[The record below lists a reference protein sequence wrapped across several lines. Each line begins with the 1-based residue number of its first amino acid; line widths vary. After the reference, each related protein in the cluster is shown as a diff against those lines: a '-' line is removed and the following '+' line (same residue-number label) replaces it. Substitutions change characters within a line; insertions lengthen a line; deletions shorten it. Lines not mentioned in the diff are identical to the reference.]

1 MMANRLPCLLALPCG
16 SAGALHAD
24 MHYFLRSHIFTRKK
38 SLQFASFG
46 GRAVALTHPA
56 GQGGAAGR
64 ITMLLPWAAISLL
77 ALPTESPFAEETST
91 TRRTSSRPRM
101 RRRIRDG
108 RQPDGRR
115 RAAHEARPV
124 SLYSWAQLERH
135 SEHGLSRIG
144 ERRRDA
150 LGPSSVA
157 PPYPQYHQKEQI
169 ITWVLERQVELAR
182 STGLDVSL
190 KSFGVPPPGM

>member
-1 MMANRLPCLLALPCG
+1 MPGYTGLVPHDHQPFENEERLYSIYP
-16 SAGALHAD
+16 
-24 MHYFLRSHIFTRKK
+24 R
-38 SLQFASFG
+38 
-46 GRAVALTHPA
+46 
-56 GQGGAAGR
+56 
-64 ITMLLPWAAISLL
+64 
-77 ALPTESPFAEETST
+77 TESASGN
-91 TRRTSSRPRM
+91 RT
-101 RRRIRDG
+101 G
-108 RQPDGRR
+108 PDC
-115 RAAHEARPV
+115 EARPV

-144 ERRRDA
+144 ERLRDA